1 MQHEISEAPV
11 NAEGLLRLKE
21 IVGDRKARPP
31 IRGLLPI
38 SPSTWWELV
47 RAGEAPKPLKIGRAS
62 FWRIKDVHRL
72 IERLDRDGAIT
83 LPRRKLR
90 RATSIQPAGTPKLT
104 GGRRNADS

>member
-1 MQHEISEAPV
+1 MTSHPSQDA
-11 NAEGLLRLKE
+11 LLRLKD

-38 SPSTWWELV
+38 GASTWWELV
-47 RAGEAPKPLKIGRAS
+47 QSGEVPKPLKIGRAS
-62 FWRIKDVHRL
+62 FWRSKDVHRL

-90 RATSIQPAGTPKLT
+90 RATLGQPVSVPRPR
-104 GGRRNADS
+104 GGRTNADS